1 MFLKVLE
8 GNKDLEGSGRKVVKS
23 TNRDHIFV
31 FFADHGAPGLIAFPT
46 SELTATQLNKALVR
60 MSTANAYSRMAIYIE
75 ACESGSMFKGLL
87 PSNINIFATTAANG
101 EESSYACYWDDER
114 GTYLGDLYSVN
125 WMEDSDIHRSLK
137 TETLAQQFRKVRTET
152 NTSHVMEYGDLSIGN
167 LPLSEFQGSK
177 LKSEN
182 ESDVRFNHIRKRRP
196 IDDAIPSHDVPL
208 VSLKKRAELTSDPI
222 EKREL
227 LREFDYMSEARRF
240 LTHAM
245 INLASSLSHHT
256 VSTISHSQLIS
267 SRKSLTRH
275 ECYDQLRTTFD
286 SHCFDLSTHP
296 YALRFL
302 YILVNV
308 CESSD
313 VQDIHSIEDTIVNH
327 CNFHTLGH
335 PFTRIH

>member
-8 GNKDLEGSGRKVVKS
+8 GSKELETSGRKVVKS

-46 SELTATQLNKALVR
+46 SELTATQLNKALSR
-60 MSTANAYSRMAIYIE
+60 MSKGNAYSKMAIYIE
-75 ACESGSMFKGLL
+75 ACESGSMFQGLL
-87 PSNINIFATTAANG
+87 PNNINIFATTAANG

-137 TETLAQQFRKVRTET
+137 TETLAQQFRKVKKET
-152 NTSHVMEYGDLSIGN
+152 NTSHVMEYGDLSIGD
-167 LPLSEFQGSK
+167 LPLSQFQGSK

-182 ESDVRFNHIRKRRP
+182 ESEVRFNHIRRRKP

-222 EKREL
+222 KKSKL
-227 LREFDYMSEARRF
+227 LSEFEYMSEARRF
-240 LTHAM
+240 LTHSM
-245 INLASSLSHHT
+245 ISLASALVPH
-256 VSTISHSQLIS
+256 VDSTTSHSQIIS
-267 SRKSLTRH
+267 SRKTLTQH
-275 ECYDQLRTTFD
+275 DCYDKLRTAFD

-308 CESSD
+308 CESSHD
-313 VQDIHSIEDTIVNH
+313 QDTDYIEDTIINH
-327 CNFHTLGH
+327 CKSHTLGH